1 MLCRTALWDCFGSLF
16 LIRSGRLSSPPELLL
31 WRPLFWVTNFESVS
45 SNSRGSQSK
54 KREPAQSNS
63 IVQVDT
69 TPTQSFAQ
77 TPNGR
82 YVFVYHASHVG
93 KCCFAGIG
101 TLLHNCYIREL
112 KQRRR
117 RRQRGRQKSNR
128 LRLAKQQLCTCITLF
143 RTFLCRCCTTS
154 S

>member
-1 MLCRTALWDCFGSLF
+1 MLCRIAPWDCFGSLF
-16 LIRSGRLSSPPELLL
+16 LSRSGRSHLSSPPERLLRRL
-31 WRPLFWVTNFESVS
+31 LFWVRNFESVS

-54 KREPAQSNS
+54 KRSPAQSNP

-82 YVFVYHASHVG
+82 YVFVFDASHVG

-101 TLLHNCYIREL
+101 TSLHNCYIVSHNNVPG
-112 KQRRR
+112 
-117 RRQRGRQKSNR
+117 GR
-128 LRLAKQQLCTCITLF
+128 CI
-143 RTFLCRCCTTS
+143 S
-154 S
+154 V